1 MSYEIYKTEKSE
13 NNEMKKWTQL
23 YIFDKTLKYLNLKTS
38 E

>member
-1 MSYEIYKTEKSE
+1 MSYEIYKTRKSE
-13 NNEMKKWTQL
+13 NSEMKNWIQL